1 MNRERAI
8 EIRAGFFVVLLFAVF
23 AVTMFFLGREK
34 NLFKQQATL
43 TARFASIA
51 GLKPSAPVRLA
62 GVDIGT
68 VNEIELPERQDEKRI
83 KVTLRINSEVLG
95 RIRADSLAAID
106 SQGLLGDKLVN
117 ISLGSMDQKALRHGD
132 EIKTA
137 DPTDF
142 NEALLTG
149 REVLENMRTISRD
162 LKSAVA
168 TYSTPEFQ
176 ADVKTI
182 VRSIADVT
190 RGVVEGPGLAHE
202 IIYNPQ
208 MAAEGR
214 AVSTNAVEV
223 SRRLARSVEQAET
236 LLSQLEHG
244 QGTLHGLLYERD
256 GKRILD
262 NIARASDEIAAIVSA
277 VKSQKGSLHQLIYP
291 EEGTRFVEDLAAASR
306 DMKEIMATIKK
317 GEGTVGGLIEDPSV
331 YEDLKSVLGNLKRNE
346 LLKALIRFSISKGD
360 EQPAPAK

>member
-1 MNRERAI
+1 MDRERSVQ
-8 EIRAGFFVVLLFAVF
+8 IRVGFFVVLLFGIF

-34 NLFKQQATL
+34 NLFKRQVHL

-62 GVDIGT
+62 GVDIG
-68 VNEIELPERQDEKRI
+68 VINEIELPEKRTEKRI
-83 KVTLRINSEVLG
+83 KVTLQINSDVLE
-95 RIRADSLAAID
+95 RIRADSFAAID

-117 ISLGSMDQKALRHGD
+117 ITLGSMDQNALKDGD

-168 TYSTPEFQ
+168 TYSTPAFQ
-176 ADVKTI
+176 EDVKTI
-182 VRSIADVT
+182 VHSIAEVT
-190 RGVVEGPGLAHE
+190 HGVVEGPGLAHA
-202 IIYNPQ
+202 IIYDPQ
-208 MAAEGR
+208 MAQEGR
-214 AVSTNAVEV
+214 AVSTNLVEL
-223 SRRLARSVEQAET
+223 SRRLTHTVEQAET
-236 LLSQLEHG
+236 LIGQVEHG
-244 QGTLHGLLYERD
+244 QGTLHGLLYEKD

-262 NIARASDEIAAIVSA
+262 NIARASDEIAQVVSA
-277 VKSQKGSLHQLIYP
+277 VKGQKGALHDLIYP
-291 EEGTRFVEDLAAASR
+291 PEGKHFVDDLSIASR
-306 DMKEIMATIKK
+306 DLKEIVATIKR

-346 LLKALIRFSISKGD
+346 LLKALIRFSISQGD
-360 EQPAPAK
+360 GK